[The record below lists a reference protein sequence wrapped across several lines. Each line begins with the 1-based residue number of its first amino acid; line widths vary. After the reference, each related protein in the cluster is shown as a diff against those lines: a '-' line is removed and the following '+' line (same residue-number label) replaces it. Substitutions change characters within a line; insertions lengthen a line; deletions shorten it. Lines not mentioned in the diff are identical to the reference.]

1 MKKQVAILT
10 FSIIMLSTL
19 FSCKSEIVE
28 IIACGDDQVIVIDN
42 ETSDS
47 VNLNIVWRWK
57 ISDATDLPD
66 TYQKYMG
73 TFDDCK
79 PVDGNKKI
87 LITSSAGGVVLLD
100 RPTGRCPFYAHVP
113 NAHSAAYL
121 PGDRII
127 VALSTNAEG
136 NRIELYDV
144 SNPEV
149 EIYKDSLYS
158 AHGVLWIPEINQMFA
173 LGYDELRSYSLKN
186 WDTEYPEL
194 QLEKSWALPGQSGHD
209 LISVSYNRLILTTVD
224 GVWNFDI
231 QKETFSPF
239 SPLESVSNVKSVNYD
254 ETTQRLIYTKGE
266 ISWWTHRIYCENPD
280 KILTIPD
287 INLYK
292 ARVNS
297 Y

>member
-1 MKKQVAILT
+1 MKNQVLILT
-10 FSIIMLSTL
+10 VTITMLSTL
-19 FSCKSEIVE
+19 FSCRSEILE
-28 IIACGDDQVIVIDN
+28 IIACGDDQVIVIDS

-47 VNLNIVWRWK
+47 INVNIVWSWK
-57 ISDATDLPD
+57 ITDATDLPD
-66 TYQKYMG
+66 IYQKYMG

-79 PVDGNKKI
+79 PVDGNKKL

-100 RPTGRCPFYAHVP
+100 RPTKRCLFYAHVP

-121 PGDRII
+121 PDDRIA

-136 NRIELYDV
+136 NRIELYNV
-144 SNPEV
+144 NKPEV
-149 EIYKDSLYS
+149 AIYKDSLYS
-158 AHGVLWIPEINQMFA
+158 AHGVLWIPDINRMFA
-173 LGYDELRSYSLKN
+173 LGYDELRAYSLKN
-186 WDTEYPEL
+186 WDTEFPEL
-194 QLEKSWALPGQSGHD
+194 QLEKSWTLPGRSGHD

-254 ETTQRLIYTKGE
+254 ESTKRLVYTRGE
-266 ISWWTHRIYCENPD
+266 ISWWTHHIYCENPD
-280 KILTIPD
+280 MILTIPD
-287 INLYK
+287 INIYK
-292 ARVNS
+292 VRVNS